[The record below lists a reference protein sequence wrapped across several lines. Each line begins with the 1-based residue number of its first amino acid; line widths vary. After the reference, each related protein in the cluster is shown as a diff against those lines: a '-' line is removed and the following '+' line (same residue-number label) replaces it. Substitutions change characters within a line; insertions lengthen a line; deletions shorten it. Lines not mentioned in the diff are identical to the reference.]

1 MPIAKHPRAVDPLW
15 FEWDRKAQKCG
26 LRHQV
31 YAVNGDCY
39 MGEWLDN
46 LKHGKGIQTWKKT
59 GAIYQGDWKDGKRD
73 GYGVYSLLDPV
84 TGKYKRMYSG
94 WWKNDQKCGY
104 GIQFCH
110 GQEYYEGEWEAGQ
123 RSGWGRMYYGNGNIY
138 EGEWLLDRQDGQGML
153 RLGESAMLDARG
165 LSHPLPQIIHSYLLS
180 AYCVHSTV
188 LNTRESTL
196 GKERGLVERAWA
208 WESEVVGSN
217 PCSASCQLCDF
228 GQVTSLLWASVPS
241 SRKWRLRLRAPHG
254 IT

>member
-153 RLGESAMLDARG
+153 RLANENRYEGSWRGGKKNGPGCFFHLDKG
-165 LSHPLPQIIHSYLLS
+165 
-180 AYCVHSTV
+180 
-188 LNTRESTL
+188 
-196 GKERGLVERAWA
+196 
-208 WESEVVGSN
+208 
-217 PCSASCQLCDF
+217 QLFKGFWVDDVAKFGTMIDF
-228 GQVTSLLWASVPS
+228 GREEAPKPTQYPIPKIELLDPDKVLEEAMA
-241 SRKWRLRLRAPHG
+241 RFEEED
-254 IT
+254 